1 MATRDRVIHVTP
13 DAYDRLE
20 REAGRRGV
28 QPDALADELL
38 AAELAPADFDWDS
51 TLTELAEIRSRMRGG
66 SDDAVAIVR
75 EGREELERR
84 SL

>member
-20 REAGRRGV
+20 REAGLRGV

-38 AAELAPADFDWDS
+38 AAELAPVNSDLDGILAD
-51 TLTELAEIRSRMRGG
+51 LAKIRGRMRGG
-66 SDDAVAIVR
+66 PDDAVAIVR

-84 SL
+84 AL